1 MARRFSTLLSVAF
14 FVLALAC
21 AATTPATSWQS
32 SVWYSKSMAG
42 SSGGF
47 DEAQSACLD
56 QGGVTDPAAVEPG
69 SSAETDF
76 IACMNTRQWCSNAY
90 HCNRSGV

>member
-1 MARRFSTLLSVAF
+1 MARQSRALLSVAF

-21 AATTPATSWQS
+21 AATTPATSWYDS
-32 SVWYSKSMAG
+32 SWYSKSTTG
-42 SSGGF
+42 SLGGF
-47 DEAQSACLD
+47 EEAQAACLD

-76 IACMNTRQWCSNAY
+76 IACMNARDWCTNAY
-90 HCNRSGV
+90 QCNRSGV